1 MADGGGGR
9 ETWLVL
15 KETHSRIIHC
25 TGMIAIS
32 GVKRKNS
39 TVLHFMQQYP
49 FASLLAFPVT
59 FLPQR
64 KCRES
69 FVVVWGGFFFVFGG
83 GMNTSMLLQ
92 GDKVPLGWKRK

>member
-1 MADGGGGR
+1 M
-9 ETWLVL
+9 LLML
-15 KETHSRIIHC
+15 KEIHSRIIHC
-25 TGMIAIS
+25 VSVIAVS
-32 GVKRKNS
+32 CVKRENS

-69 FVVVWGGFFFVFGG
+69 FVVVWGVFFFFFLGG
-83 GMNTSMLLQ
+83 G
-92 GDKVPLGWKRK
+92 